1 MAETNDTTATAE
13 KKAPAIVQSQ
23 EMPLKDI
30 TPNKGQIPGVPKN
43 PRVIRDQKF
52 RLLKKSI
59 EEDPEMLGLREIL
72 LFPYQ
77 GKNIIIGGNMR
88 YQALKDLGYTSAIV
102 KILPADFTPEKL
114 RAIVIKDN
122 SGFGE
127 WDWDALADEWEAAQL
142 IDWGLDVPDLGNVKA
157 DEEAEEDDY
166 NPSDDLE
173 KPAKSREGD
182 IYALGRHRLICGDST
197 DPQIID
203 ILCGSTVVDLY
214 LTDPPYNVDYASKN
228 KALNAAE
235 KGNRIQ
241 KEIANDRMA
250 DGQFREFLNKALN
263 AADRH
268 LKPGGV
274 FYIWHAGT
282 EGFNFIS
289 AVRDAGWEFKQVLI
303 WNKNNMVLGRQDYQ
317 WKHEPCLYGWKPG
330 AGHYFID
337 SRSQLTVYQN
347 EAGEFDPEKMTKAE
361 LVDLVKKIGQ
371 LPTDLIDEDKPLRS
385 ADHPTMKP
393 LKLMGR
399 CVKNSTRPGEVVLDS
414 FGGSGSTLMACE
426 QLGRVC
432 FTVELDPHYVD
443 VIIKRWEEYTQEE
456 AQYIGNINDN
466 I

>member
-88 YQALKDLGYTSAIV
+88 YQALKDLGYTTAIV

-203 ILCGSTVVDLY
+203 ILCGSTVVGLY

-235 KGNRIQ
+235 KGNLIQ

-289 AVRDAGWEFKQVLI
+289 AVRDTGWEFKQVLI

-337 SRSQLTVYQN
+337 SRSQLTVYAN
-347 EAGEFDPEKMTKAE
+347 EAGEFEPEKMTKAE
-361 LVDLVKKIGQ
+361 LVDLVKKIGN
-371 LPTDLIDEDKPLRS
+371 LPTDVINEDKPLRS

-399 CVKNSTRPGEVVLDS
+399 CVKNSTRPAEVVLDS

-456 AQYIGNINDN
+456 AQYLGNINDN
-466 I
+466 K

>member
-1 MAETNDTTATAE
+1 MAQTTDTTATE

-88 YQALKDLGYTSAIV
+88 YQALKDLGYTTAIV
-102 KILPADFTPEKL
+102 KILPPDFTPEKL

-157 DEEAEEDDY
+157 EEEAEEDDY

-347 EAGEFDPEKMTKAE
+347 EAGEFDPDKMTKAE

-466 I
+466 K

>member
-1 MAETNDTTATAE
+1 MEPNQSE
-13 KKAPAIVQSQ
+13 KRAPAIVQSQ
-23 EMPLKDI
+23 ELPLSEI

-127 WDWDALADEWEAAQL
+127 WNWDDLANEWEAAQL
-142 IDWGLDVPDLGNVKA
+142 IDWGLDVPDLGNVKT

-399 CVKNSTRPGEVVLDS
+399 CVKNSSRPGEVVLDS

-466 I
+466 K

>member
-1 MAETNDTTATAE
+1 M
-13 KKAPAIVQSQ
+13 KAPAIVQSQ
-23 EMPLKDI
+23 ELPLSEI

-72 LFPYQ
+72 LYPYQ

-88 YQALKDLGYTSAIV
+88 YQALKDLGFTTAIV
-102 KILPADFTPEKL
+102 KFLPADFTAEKL

-127 WDWDALADEWEAAQL
+127 WNWDDLANEWEAAQL
-142 IDWGLDVPDLGNVKA
+142 VDWGVDVPELNNVKTE
-157 DEEAEEDDY
+157 DEAEEDDY

-173 KPAKSREGD
+173 APAKTREGD

-214 LTDPPYNVDYASKN
+214 LTDPPYNVDYEGSNGK
-228 KALNAAE
+228 K
-235 KGNRIQ
+235 
-241 KEIANDRMA
+241 IANDKMS
-250 DGQFREFLNKALN
+250 DGNFQEFLFDAFSVANE
-263 AADRH
+263 H
-268 LKPGGV
+268 LKQGGA
-274 FYIWHAGT
+274 FYIWHADS
-282 EGFNFIS
+282 EGYNFRT
-289 AVRDAGWEFKQVLI
+289 AAKRVGWTIRQCLI
-303 WNKNNMVLGRQDYQ
+303 WNKNSLVLGRQDYQ
-317 WKHEPCLYGWKPG
+317 WKHEPCLYGWKDGG
-330 AGHYFID
+330 AHYFVNNRSLTTVIEQPID
-337 SRSQLTVYQN
+337 LD
-347 EAGEFDPEKMTKAE
+347 AMTKDE
-361 LVDLVKKIGQ
+361 MKKLLASMLGGDV
-371 LPTDLIDEDKPLRS
+371 PTTVIDENKPLRN

-456 AQYIGNINDN
+456 AQYLGNINDN
-466 I
+466 K

>member
-1 MAETNDTTATAE
+1 MAQTTDTTATAE

-72 LFPYQ
+72 LYPYQ

-88 YQALKDLGYTSAIV
+88 YQALKDLGYTTAIV

-127 WDWDALADEWEAAQL
+127 WDWDAL
-142 IDWGLDVPDLGNVKA
+142 A

-274 FYIWHAGT
+274 FYIWHAST
-282 EGFNFIS
+282 KGFNFIN

-347 EAGEFDPEKMTKAE
+347 EAGEFEPEKMTKAE

-399 CVKNSTRPGEVVLDS
+399 CVKNSTRPAEVVLDS

-456 AQYIGNINDN
+456 AQYLGNINDN
-466 I
+466 K

>member
-72 LFPYQ
+72 LYPYQ

-102 KILPADFTPEKL
+102 KILPADLTPGKL

-182 IYALGRHRLICGDST
+182 IYALGHHRLICGDST

-274 FYIWHAGT
+274 FYIWHAST
-282 EGFNFIS
+282 KGFNFIS
-289 AVRDAGWEFKQVLI
+289 AVRDTGWEFKQVLI

-347 EAGEFDPEKMTKAE
+347 EAGEFDPDKMTKAE

-385 ADHPTMKP
+385 ADQPTMKP

-426 QLGRVC
+426 QLDRVC

-466 I
+466 K

>member
-1 MAETNDTTATAE
+1 MAQTTDTTAE

-102 KILPADFTPEKL
+102 KILPADFTPVKL

-173 KPAKSREGD
+173 KPAKTREGD

-289 AVRDAGWEFKQVLI
+289 AVRDTGWEFKQVLI

-466 I
+466 K

>member
-1 MAETNDTTATAE
+1 M
-13 KKAPAIVQSQ
+13 QSQ

-72 LFPYQ
+72 LFPYL

-88 YQALKDLGYTSAIV
+88 YQALKDLGYTTAIV

-157 DEEAEEDDY
+157 EEEAEEDDY
-166 NPSDDLE
+166 NPSDDIE

-289 AVRDAGWEFKQVLI
+289 AVRDTGWEFKQVLI

-347 EAGEFDPEKMTKAE
+347 EAGEFDPDKMTKAE

-466 I
+466 K

>member
-43 PRVIRDQKF
+43 PRVIRDLKF

-88 YQALKDLGYTSAIV
+88 YQALKDLGYTTAIV

-289 AVRDAGWEFKQVLI
+289 AVRDAGWEFKQMLI

-347 EAGEFDPEKMTKAE
+347 EAGEFDPDKMTKAE

-443 VIIKRWEEYTQEE
+443 VIIKRWEEYTQQE

-466 I
+466 K

>member
-1 MAETNDTTATAE
+1 MEPNPSE

-23 EMPLKDI
+23 EIPLSEI

-72 LFPYQ
+72 LYPYQ

-88 YQALKDLGYTSAIV
+88 YQALKDLGYTTAIV
-102 KILPADFTPEKL
+102 KFLPADFTAEKL
-114 RAIVIKDN
+114 RSIVIKDN

-127 WDWDALADEWEAAQL
+127 WNWDDLANEWEAAQL
-142 IDWGLDVPDLGNVKA
+142 ADWGVDVPELNNVKT
-157 DEEAEEDDY
+157 DDEAEEDDY

-173 KPAKSREGD
+173 APAKTREGD

-228 KALNAAE
+228 KALNAAK
-235 KGNRIQ
+235 KGARIQ

-274 FYIWHAGT
+274 FYIWHASI

-289 AVRDAGWEFKQVLI
+289 AVRDAGWELKQVLI
-303 WNKNNMVLGRQDYQ
+303 WNKNHMVLGRQDYQ

-337 SRSQLTVYQN
+337 SRSQLTVYTN

-361 LVDLVKKIGQ
+361 LVDLVKKIGN
-371 LPTDLIDEDKPLRS
+371 LPTDLINEDKPLRS

-399 CVKNSTRPGEVVLDS
+399 FVKNSTRPGEVVLDS

-466 I
+466 K

>member
-1 MAETNDTTATAE
+1 MAQTTDTTATAE

-59 EEDPEMLGLREIL
+59 EEDPEMLGCREIL

-289 AVRDAGWEFKQVLI
+289 AVRDTGWEFKQVLI

-347 EAGEFDPEKMTKAE
+347 EAGEFDPEKMTKTE

-466 I
+466 K

>member
-1 MAETNDTTATAE
+1 MTQTTDTTATAE

-43 PRVIRDQKF
+43 PRVIRDLKF

-88 YQALKDLGYTSAIV
+88 YQALKDLGYTTAIV

-347 EAGEFDPEKMTKAE
+347 EAGEFDPDKMTKAE

-385 ADHPTMKP
+385 AGHPTMKP

-466 I
+466 K

>member
-166 NPSDDLE
+166 DPSDDLE
-173 KPAKSREGD
+173 KPAKTREGD

-214 LTDPPYNVDYASKN
+214 LTDPPYNVNYEGSNGK
-228 KALNAAE
+228 K
-235 KGNRIQ
+235 
-241 KEIANDRMA
+241 IANDNMS
-250 DGQFREFLNKALN
+250 DGNFQEFLFDAFSVANE
-263 AADRH
+263 H
-268 LKPGGV
+268 LKQGGA
-274 FYIWHAGT
+274 FYIWHADS
-282 EGFNFIS
+282 EGYNFRT
-289 AVRDAGWEFKQVLI
+289 AAKRVGWTIRQCLI
-303 WNKNNMVLGRQDYQ
+303 WNKNSLVLGRQDYQ
-317 WKHEPCLYGWKPG
+317 WKHEPCLYGWKDG
-330 AGHYFID
+330 GSHYFV
-337 SRSQLTVYQN
+337 SNRSLTTVLEQPLDLD
-347 EAGEFDPEKMTKAE
+347 AMTKAE
-361 LVDLVKKIGQ
+361 MKKLLASMLGGDV
-371 LPTDLIDEDKPLRS
+371 PTTVIDENKPLRN
-385 ADHPTMKP
+385 AEHPTMKP

-466 I
+466 K

>member
-88 YQALKDLGYTSAIV
+88 YQALKDLGYTTAIV

-182 IYALGRHRLICGDST
+182 IYALGHHRLICGDST

-289 AVRDAGWEFKQVLI
+289 AVRDTGWEFKQVLI

-347 EAGEFDPEKMTKAE
+347 EAGEFDPDKMTKAE

-385 ADHPTMKP
+385 AVHPTMKP

-466 I
+466 K

>member
-1 MAETNDTTATAE
+1 MNETPRERT
-13 KKAPAIVQSQ
+13 APAIVQSQ
-23 EMPLKDI
+23 EMALAEI

-43 PRVIRDQKF
+43 PRVIRDAKF
-52 RLLKKSI
+52 KLLKKSI

-72 LFPYQ
+72 LFPFG
-77 GKNIIIGGNMR
+77 GKYIIIGGNMR
-88 YQALKDLGYTSAIV
+88 YQALKDLGYTIAIV

-127 WDWDALADEWEAAQL
+127 WNWDDLANEWEAAQL
-142 IDWGLDVPDLGNVKA
+142 IDWGLDVPELNNVKA

-173 KPAKSREGD
+173 KPAKTREGD
-182 IYALGRHRLICGDST
+182 IYALGPHRLICGDST
-197 DPQIID
+197 DPQVID
-203 ILCGSTVVDLY
+203 ILCGTTIVDLY

-235 KGNRIQ
+235 KGNKIQ

-263 AADRH
+263 AADHH

-274 FYIWHAGT
+274 FYIWYAET

-289 AVRDAGWEFKQVLI
+289 AVKETGWEFKQVLI

-317 WKHEPCLYGWKPG
+317 RKHEPCLYGWKPG

-371 LPTDLIDEDKPLRS
+371 LPTDIIDEDKPLRS

-443 VIIKRWEEYTQEE
+443 VIIKRWEEYTQDK
-456 AQYIGNINDN
+456 AQYLGNINN
-466 I
+466 Q

>member
-13 KKAPAIVQSQ
+13 KKTPAIVQSQ

-88 YQALKDLGYTSAIV
+88 YQALKDLGYTTAIV

-235 KGNRIQ
+235 KGYRIQ

-289 AVRDAGWEFKQVLI
+289 AVRDTGWEFKQVLI

-466 I
+466 K

>member
-72 LFPYQ
+72 LYPYQ

-250 DGQFREFLNKALN
+250 DGQFREFLDKALN

-337 SRSQLTVYQN
+337 SRSQLTVYAN
-347 EAGEFDPEKMTKAE
+347 EAGEFEPEKMTKAE

-426 QLGRVC
+426 QLDRVC

-456 AQYIGNINDN
+456 AQYLGNINDN
-466 I
+466 K

>member
-1 MAETNDTTATAE
+1 MAQTTDTTATDE

-157 DEEAEEDDY
+157 EEEAEEDDY

-203 ILCGSTVVDLY
+203 ILCGSTAVDLY

-289 AVRDAGWEFKQVLI
+289 AVRDTGWEFKQVLI

-432 FTVELDPHYVD
+432 FTGELDPHYVD

-466 I
+466 K

>member
-72 LFPYQ
+72 LYPYQ

-102 KILPADFTPEKL
+102 KILPADLTPGKL

-182 IYALGRHRLICGDST
+182 IYALGHHRLICGDST

-289 AVRDAGWEFKQVLI
+289 AVRDTGWEFKQVLI

-347 EAGEFDPEKMTKAE
+347 EAGEFDPDKMTKAE

-426 QLGRVC
+426 QLGRIC
-432 FTVELDPHYVD
+432 FTVELDPHYMD

-456 AQYIGNINDN
+456 AQYLGNINDN
-466 I
+466 K

>member
-1 MAETNDTTATAE
+1 MAQTTDTTATAE

-214 LTDPPYNVDYASKN
+214 LTDPPYNVDYVSKN

-347 EAGEFDPEKMTKAE
+347 EAGEFDPDKMTKAE

-466 I
+466 K

>member
-88 YQALKDLGYTSAIV
+88 YQALKDLGYTTAIV

-157 DEEAEEDDY
+157 EEEAEEDDY

-214 LTDPPYNVDYASKN
+214 LSDPPYNVDYANKN

-274 FYIWHAGT
+274 FYIWHAGR

-289 AVRDAGWEFKQVLI
+289 AVRDTGWEFKQVLI

-347 EAGEFDPEKMTKAE
+347 EAGEFDPDKMTKAE

-466 I
+466 K

>member
-1 MAETNDTTATAE
+1 MEPNPSE

-23 EMPLKDI
+23 EIPLSEI

-72 LFPYQ
+72 LYPYQ

-88 YQALKDLGYTSAIV
+88 YQALKDLGYTTAIV
-102 KILPADFTPEKL
+102 KFLPADFTAEKL

-127 WDWDALADEWEAAQL
+127 WNWDDLANEWEAAQL
-142 IDWGLDVPDLGNVKA
+142 VDWGVDVPELNNVKT
-157 DEEAEEDDY
+157 DDEAEEDDY

-173 KPAKSREGD
+173 APAKTREGD

-289 AVRDAGWEFKQVLI
+289 AVRDTGWEFKQVLI

-347 EAGEFDPEKMTKAE
+347 EAGEFDPEKMTKTE

-466 I
+466 K

>member
-1 MAETNDTTATAE
+1 MEPNPSE

-23 EMPLKDI
+23 EIPLSEI

-72 LFPYQ
+72 LYPYQ

-88 YQALKDLGYTSAIV
+88 YQALKDLGYTTAIV
-102 KILPADFTPEKL
+102 KFLPADFTAEKL
-114 RAIVIKDN
+114 RSIVIKDN

-127 WDWDALADEWEAAQL
+127 WNWDDLANEWEAAQL
-142 IDWGLDVPDLGNVKA
+142 ADWGVDVPELNNVKT
-157 DEEAEEDDY
+157 DDEAEEDDY

-173 KPAKSREGD
+173 APAKTREGD

-228 KALNAAE
+228 KALNAAK
-235 KGNRIQ
+235 KGARIQ

-274 FYIWHAGT
+274 FYIWHASI

-303 WNKNNMVLGRQDYQ
+303 WNKNHMVLGRQDYQ

-337 SRSQLTVYQN
+337 SRSQLTVYTN

-361 LVDLVKKIGQ
+361 LVDLVKKIGN
-371 LPTDLIDEDKPLRS
+371 LPTDLINEDKPLRS

-399 CVKNSTRPGEVVLDS
+399 FVKNSTRPGEVVLDS

-466 I
+466 K

>member
-1 MAETNDTTATAE
+1 MIEQINR
-13 KKAPAIVQSQ
+13 KIPAIVQSQ
-23 EMPLKDI
+23 EMALADI

-43 PRVIRDQKF
+43 PRVIRDAKF
-52 RLLKKSI
+52 KLLKKSI

-72 LFPYQ
+72 LFPFG
-77 GKNIIIGGNMR
+77 GKYIIIGGNMR
-88 YQALKDLGYTSAIV
+88 YQALKDLGYTTAIV
-102 KILPADFTPEKL
+102 KILPSDFTPEKL

-127 WDWDALADEWEAAQL
+127 WNWDDLANEWEAAQL
-142 IDWGLDVPDLGNVKA
+142 IDWGLDVPELNKVKA

-173 KPAKSREGD
+173 KPAKTREGD
-182 IYALGRHRLICGDST
+182 IYALGNHRLICGDST

-203 ILCGSTVVDLY
+203 ILCGSTIVDLY

-228 KALNAAE
+228 KALSAAE

-250 DGQFREFLNKALN
+250 DGQFKEFLNKALN

-289 AVRDAGWEFKQVLI
+289 AVKETGWEFKQVLI

-347 EAGEFDPEKMTKAE
+347 EAGEFDPDKMTKAE
-361 LVDLVKKIGQ
+361 LVELVKKIGQ
-371 LPTDLIDEDKPLRS
+371 LPTDIIDEDKPLRS
-385 ADHPTMKP
+385 ADRPTMKP

-443 VIIKRWEEYTQEE
+443 VIIKRWEEYTQDK
-456 AQYIGNINDN
+456 AQYLGNINN
-466 I
+466 Q

>member
-1 MAETNDTTATAE
+1 MAQTTDTTATAE

-30 TPNKGQIPGVPKN
+30 TPNKGQIPGVPKS

-347 EAGEFDPEKMTKAE
+347 EAGEFDPDKMTKAE

-466 I
+466 K

>member
-72 LFPYQ
+72 LYPYQ

-88 YQALKDLGYTSAIV
+88 YQALKDLGYTTAIV

-214 LTDPPYNVDYASKN
+214 LTDPPYNLDYASKN

-289 AVRDAGWEFKQVLI
+289 AVRDTGWEFKQVLI

-347 EAGEFDPEKMTKAE
+347 EAGEFDPDKMTKAE

-399 CVKNSTRPGEVVLDS
+399 CVKNSTRPAEVVLDS

-443 VIIKRWEEYTQEE
+443 VIVKRWEEYTQEE
-456 AQYIGNINDN
+456 AQYLGNINDN
-466 I
+466 K

>member
-182 IYALGRHRLICGDST
+182 IYALGHHRLICGDST

-289 AVRDAGWEFKQVLI
+289 AVRDTGWEFKQVLI

-347 EAGEFDPEKMTKAE
+347 EAGEFDPDKMTKAE

-385 ADHPTMKP
+385 AVHPTMKP

-426 QLGRVC
+426 QLDRVC

-466 I
+466 K

>member
-1 MAETNDTTATAE
+1 MEPNPSE

-173 KPAKSREGD
+173 KPAKTREGD

-289 AVRDAGWEFKQVLI
+289 AVRDTGWEFKQVLI

-337 SRSQLTVYQN
+337 SRSQLTVYAN
-347 EAGEFDPEKMTKAE
+347 EAGEFEPEKMTKAE

-426 QLGRVC
+426 QLDRVC

-456 AQYIGNINDN
+456 AQYLGNINDN
-466 I
+466 K

>member
-72 LFPYQ
+72 LYPYQ

-182 IYALGRHRLICGDST
+182 IYALGHHRLICGDST

-250 DGQFREFLNKALN
+250 DGQFREFLDKALN

-337 SRSQLTVYQN
+337 SRSQLTVYAN
-347 EAGEFDPEKMTKAE
+347 EAGEFEPEKMTKAE

-426 QLGRVC
+426 QLDRVC

-456 AQYIGNINDN
+456 AQYLGNINDN
-466 I
+466 K

>member
-1 MAETNDTTATAE
+1 MAQTTDTTATAE

-88 YQALKDLGYTSAIV
+88 YQALKDLGYTTAIV

-157 DEEAEEDDY
+157 EEEAEEDDY

-203 ILCGSTVVDLY
+203 ILCGSTAVDLY

-289 AVRDAGWEFKQVLI
+289 AVRDTGWEFKQVLI

-347 EAGEFDPEKMTKAE
+347 EAGEFDPEKMTKTE

-466 I
+466 K

>member
-88 YQALKDLGYTSAIV
+88 YQALKDLGYTTAIV

-274 FYIWHAGT
+274 FYIWHAPT

-289 AVRDAGWEFKQVLI
+289 AVRDAGWAFKQVLI

-337 SRSQLTVYQN
+337 SRSQLTVYAN
-347 EAGEFDPEKMTKAE
+347 EAGEFEPEKMTKAE
-361 LVDLVKKIGQ
+361 LVDLVKKIGN
-371 LPTDLIDEDKPLRS
+371 LPTDVINEDKPLRS

-399 CVKNSTRPGEVVLDS
+399 CVKNSTRPAEVVLDS

-456 AQYIGNINDN
+456 AQYLGNINDN
-466 I
+466 K

>member
-88 YQALKDLGYTSAIV
+88 YQALKDLGYTTAIV

-127 WDWDALADEWEAAQL
+127 WDWDALSDEWEAAQL

-214 LTDPPYNVDYASKN
+214 LTDPPYNVNYEGSNGK
-228 KALNAAE
+228 K
-235 KGNRIQ
+235 
-241 KEIANDRMA
+241 IANDNMS
-250 DGQFREFLNKALN
+250 DGNFQEFLFDAFSVANE
-263 AADRH
+263 H
-268 LKPGGV
+268 LKQGGA
-274 FYIWHAGT
+274 FYIWHADS
-282 EGFNFIS
+282 EGYNFRT
-289 AVRDAGWEFKQVLI
+289 AAKRVGWTIRQCLI
-303 WNKNNMVLGRQDYQ
+303 WNKNSLVLGRQDYQ
-317 WKHEPCLYGWKPG
+317 WKHEPCLYG
-330 AGHYFID
+330 
-337 SRSQLTVYQN
+337 
-347 EAGEFDPEKMTKAE
+347 
-361 LVDLVKKIGQ
+361 
-371 LPTDLIDEDKPLRS
+371 
-385 ADHPTMKP
+385 
-393 LKLMGR
+393 
-399 CVKNSTRPGEVVLDS
+399 
-414 FGGSGSTLMACE
+414 
-426 QLGRVC
+426 
-432 FTVELDPHYVD
+432 
-443 VIIKRWEEYTQEE
+443 
-456 AQYIGNINDN
+456 
-466 I
+466 

>member
-1 MAETNDTTATAE
+1 MANETE
-13 KKAPAIVQSQ
+13 KKAALVQSQ
-23 EMPLKDI
+23 EIPLKDI

-43 PRVIRDQKF
+43 PRTIRDEKF

-72 LFPYQ
+72 LYPYQ

-88 YQALKDLGYTSAIV
+88 YQALKDLGYTTAIV
-102 KILPADFTPEKL
+102 KILPETFTADKL

-127 WDWDALADEWEAAQL
+127 WNWDDLANEWEAAQL
-142 IDWGLDVPDLGNVKA
+142 VDWGLDVPELEKIKPED
-157 DEEAEEDDY
+157 EAEEDDY

-173 KPAKSREGD
+173 KPAKTREGD

-197 DPQIID
+197 DPQVID

-289 AVRDAGWEFKQVLI
+289 AVRDTGWEFKQVLI
-303 WNKNNMVLGRQDYQ
+303 WNKNNMLLGRQDYQ

-347 EAGEFDPEKMTKAE
+347 EAGEIDPEKMTKAE
-361 LVDLVKKIGQ
+361 LVELVKKIGQ
-371 LPTDLIDEDKPLRS
+371 IPTDIIDEDKPLRS

-443 VIIKRWEEYTQEE
+443 VIIKRWEEYTQDK
-456 AQYIGNINDN
+456 AQYLGNINDGK
-466 I
+466 

>member
-88 YQALKDLGYTSAIV
+88 YQALKDLGYTTAIV

-289 AVRDAGWEFKQVLI
+289 AVRDTGWEFKQVLI

-337 SRSQLTVYQN
+337 SRSQLTVYAN
-347 EAGEFDPEKMTKAE
+347 EAGEFEPEKMTKAE

-399 CVKNSTRPGEVVLDS
+399 CVKNSTRPAEVVLDS

-456 AQYIGNINDN
+456 AQYLGNINDN
-466 I
+466 K

>member
-1 MAETNDTTATAE
+1 MPNETPSERTT
-13 KKAPAIVQSQ
+13 PAIVQSQ
-23 EMPLKDI
+23 EMALADI

-43 PRVIRDQKF
+43 PRVIRDAKF
-52 RLLKKSI
+52 KLLKKSI

-72 LFPYQ
+72 LFPFG
-77 GKNIIIGGNMR
+77 GKYIIIGGNMR
-88 YQALKDLGYTSAIV
+88 YQALKDLGYTTAIV
-102 KILPADFTPEKL
+102 KILPSDFTPEKL

-127 WDWDALADEWEAAQL
+127 WNWDDLANEWEAAQL
-142 IDWGLDVPDLGNVKA
+142 IDWGLDVPELNKVKA

-173 KPAKSREGD
+173 KPAKTREGD
-182 IYALGRHRLICGDST
+182 IYALGNHRLICGDST

-203 ILCGSTVVDLY
+203 ILCGSTIVDLY

-250 DGQFREFLNKALN
+250 DGQFKEFLNKALN

-289 AVRDAGWEFKQVLI
+289 AVKETGWEFKQVLI

-347 EAGEFDPEKMTKAE
+347 EAGEFDPDKMTKAE
-361 LVDLVKKIGQ
+361 LVELVKKIGQ
-371 LPTDLIDEDKPLRS
+371 LPTDIIDEDKPLRS

-443 VIIKRWEEYTQEE
+443 VIIKRWEEYTQDK
-456 AQYIGNINDN
+456 AQYLGNINN
-466 I
+466 Q